1 MNSSSCLKWRCRNW
15 RCTSCPA
22 AAAATNWCDKEQ
34 ATPYNMISPA
44 LAPSAPDDELAKAKR
59 LLAKHPELVALLGE
73 AVAEEDRPASH
84 YGRVNALVAA
94 LLVLDAGL
102 LAAAAASRN
111 EKGIAAQVEYLYFPL
126 ACTAAWAL
134 VFGTLDSA
142 AMGRR
147 SVGMWVGIMLLQA
160 LLFGGLNL
168 LYGKLAWGIAY
179 LLTMAF
185 FAGVWGWLLS
195 VMRTVLRERF
205 RGQRAHRA
213 HCYASRGL
221 EIAGFQIMLMVAG
234 VSQGVGGAEAYARCH
249 ASATFGTSLIVAWAF
264 SIGVFDVSCVDP
276 RAAVALRLRPLEL
289 SCLICAGGVVL
300 SGLAGFVI
308 AEQNKPNLQ
317 AAEAAGGA
325 FMVSAV
331 LGVLCLSRLVFV
343 ARRRDRARG
352 ETAPVEEQ
360 KDAP

>member
-1 MNSSSCLKWRCRNW
+1 
-15 RCTSCPA
+15 
-22 AAAATNWCDKEQ
+22 
-34 ATPYNMISPA
+34 
-44 LAPSAPDDELAKAKR
+44 
-59 LLAKHPELVALLGE
+59 
-73 AVAEEDRPASH
+73 
-84 YGRVNALVAA
+84 
-94 LLVLDAGL
+94 
-102 LAAAAASRN
+102 
-111 EKGIAAQVEYLYFPL
+111 
-126 ACTAAWAL
+126 
-134 VFGTLDSA
+134 LDSA

-168 LYGKLAWGIAY
+168 LYGKMAWGIAY

-195 VMRTVLRERF
+195 VMRAVLRERF
-205 RGQRAHRA
+205 RGQLAHRA

-234 VSQGVGGAEAYARCH
+234 VSQGVGGAEAYVRCH

-276 RAAVALRLRPLEL
+276 RAAVALRLKPLEL

-317 AAEAAGGA
+317 A
-325 FMVSAV
+325 
-331 LGVLCLSRLVFV
+331 
-343 ARRRDRARG
+343 
-352 ETAPVEEQ
+352 
-360 KDAP
+360 

>member
-1 MNSSSCLKWRCRNW
+1 M
-15 RCTSCPA
+15 
-22 AAAATNWCDKEQ
+22 
-34 ATPYNMISPA
+34 
-44 LAPSAPDDELAKAKR
+44 
-59 LLAKHPELVALLGE
+59 LAKHPQLVALLGE

-111 EKGIAAQVEYLYFPL
+111 EKGIAAQVEYLFFPL

-168 LYGKLAWGIAY
+168 LYGKMAWGIAY

-195 VMRTVLRERF
+195 VMRAVLRERF
-205 RGQRAHRA
+205 RGQ
-213 HCYASRGL
+213 
-221 EIAGFQIMLMVAG
+221 
-234 VSQGVGGAEAYARCH
+234 
-249 ASATFGTSLIVAWAF
+249 
-264 SIGVFDVSCVDP
+264 P
-276 RAAVALRLRPLEL
+276 
-289 SCLICAGGVVL
+289 GVVCH
-300 SGLAGFVI
+300 LALLYVKG
-308 AEQNKPNLQ
+308 
-317 AAEAAGGA
+317 
-325 FMVSAV
+325 M
-331 LGVLCLSRLVFV
+331 
-343 ARRRDRARG
+343 
-352 ETAPVEEQ
+352 Q
-360 KDAP
+360 K